1 MNKLYRVI
9 SGKYWKF
16 EKIFEEE
23 ESIEISKTFCII
35 TLKMWLKKI

>member
-23 ESIEISKTFCII
+23 ELIEISKTFCLIENI
-35 TLKMWLKKI
+35 